1 MPFVVAAVAPLQVLG
16 VYRVVARWKKRET
29 DSDHDSWGSR
39 TLGSLALLIGV
50 ILASALVNYP
60 ICTGR
65 LVLFTQVH
73 TQILAIEG
81 ALFIL
86 SCYKARKAAM
96 IFLYCA
102 IGIVIVYSGQRYID
116 FIQSEPRENIRP
128 MLSLIKPEIANTVL
142 VHPCSVAQ
150 VESLP
155 EPLPVERV
163 VFESRREPPPPG
175 GRAWILWT
183 NLSDDY
189 CREWL
194 NDARARAL
202 SWQVIHEG
210 PGRGLALAEF

>member
-1 MPFVVAAVAPLQVLG
+1 MIGFV
-16 VYRVVARWKKRET
+16 
-29 DSDHDSWGSR
+29 
-39 TLGSLALLIGV
+39 
-50 ILASALVNYP
+50 LASALVNYP

-86 SCYKARKAAM
+86 SCCSKRKTAM
-96 IFLYCA
+96 VFLYVA
-102 IGIVIVYSGQRYID
+102 IGIVVVYSGHRYID
-116 FIQSEPRENIRP
+116 HVRSEPRENIRP
-128 MLSLIKPEIANTVL
+128 MLSLIKPEIANTLL

-155 EPLPVERV
+155 DALPVERV
-163 VFESRREPPPPG
+163 VLGRKGESPPSV

-183 NLSDDY
+183 NMSDDY

-194 NDARARAL
+194 KEARSRAL